1 IVDSQI
7 TDYWWDGTQLR
18 ELQTYQPDLSN
29 VVSSLGTATGGG
41 NAITD
46 LSLTGNILIPAKNK
60 SFVDVDNDQSITG
73 QKSFTTTIHSVGITY
88 QDYNNSNV
96 ILAGGGVRAIADIQS
111 ASYSKAEDDSKLT
124 LMTDKIELI
133 DAYTKT
139 ESDSK
144 FVDMTTDQTIGGN
157 IIFNLEVRAPNSK
170 LPGYS
175 SDYVVMSG
183 AMNNK
188 SHFELTDEVDQ
199 TVAGI
204 KIFSNN
210 ITAPAFIKSDGTNQ
224 QVLLANG
231 TTKPLSEFTTTID
244 DSNYVNKM
252 VMFSIQSGFNLQ
264 KYRFSKIGD
273 VNFLYLDASVTTDK
287 SNELFIVATKLFE
300 PLDLSVV
307 TEASRYKKLTSPIF
321 EKRYFQRLNPD
332 QIETGYC
339 IIRFAIAALMIELI
353 V

>member
-252 VMFSIQSGFNLQ
+252 VMYYDYITLGAVKMEFVSSIYCGSISGNLTATS
-264 KYRFSKIGD
+264 FI
-273 VNFLYLDASVTTDK
+273 K
-287 SNELFIVATKLFE
+287 SGGTNQQVLLANGITKLLFE
-300 PLDLSVV
+300 FSGGSIDDSNYV
-307 TEASRYKKLTSPIF
+307 KKTGQYWKLWIRVHI
-321 EKRYFQRLNPD
+321 EKWLINIINRWKIN
-332 QIETGYC
+332 I
-339 IIRFAIAALMIELI
+339 IIR
-353 V
+353 